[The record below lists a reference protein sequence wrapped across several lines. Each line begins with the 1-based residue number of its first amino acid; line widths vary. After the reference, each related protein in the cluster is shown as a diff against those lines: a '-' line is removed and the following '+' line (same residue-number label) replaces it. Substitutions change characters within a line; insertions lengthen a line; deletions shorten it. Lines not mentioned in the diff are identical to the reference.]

1 VDVPEITVDEAE
13 ARQAQGSP
21 VLDVREPDEYE
32 NGHVPGALHIPMNDV
47 PDRLD
52 DVPEG
57 DLLVICQG
65 GGRSRKVAEFLL
77 NSGRTA
83 TNVAGGTGAW
93 IESGRAVATGA
104 EPG

>member
-1 VDVPEITVDEAE
+1 VDVPEITVDEADE
-13 ARQAQGSP
+13 RRQQGAP

-32 NGHVPGALHIPMNDV
+32 NGHVPGAVHIPLGDV

-52 DVPEG
+52 EVPEG

-65 GGRSRKVAEFLL
+65 GGRSRKASEFLIAQ
-77 NSGRTA
+77 GRTA

-93 IESGRAVATGA
+93 IESGRAVTTGSQ
-104 EPG
+104 PG

>member
-1 VDVPEITVDEAE
+1 MDVPEITVDQAE
-13 ARQAQGSP
+13 QRQQQGAP

-32 NGHVPGALHIPMNDV
+32 NGHVPGAVHIPLGQL

-52 DVPEG
+52 DVPGG

-65 GGRSRKVAEFLL
+65 GGRSRKAAEFLAT
-77 NSGRTA
+77 NGRAA

-93 IESGRAVATGA
+93 IESGRPVVTGS